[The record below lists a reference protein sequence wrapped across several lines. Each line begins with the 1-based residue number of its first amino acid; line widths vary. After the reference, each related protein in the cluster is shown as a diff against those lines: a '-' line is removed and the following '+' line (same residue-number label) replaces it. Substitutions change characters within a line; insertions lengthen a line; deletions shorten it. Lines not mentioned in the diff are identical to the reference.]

1 MLTLSELY
9 FISKHFC
16 SEVNWSEVKNLSEVK
31 KWSEV
36 KWSEV
41 KWSEV
46 KW

>member
-1 MLTLSELY
+1 MWRDLCEVIL
-9 FISKHFC
+9 FG
-16 SEVNWSEVKNLSEVK
+16 SEV